1 MALAGLHQ
9 PMDEAAAADL
19 VRQAKAEGTP
29 IRVIGGG
36 TRGGVGRP
44 VQAGVTISTAKLTGI
59 TLYEPAEMVIGA
71 WAGTPLAEI
80 EAALDAKGQMLA
92 FEPADFCL
100 MFGTNG
106 NPTLGA
112 VAAGNIAG
120 PRRIWAG
127 GCRDSLIGVRFING
141 NGEIVKS
148 GGRVMKNVTGL
159 DLVKLQAGA
168 WGTLGLLTEVIFK
181 VVPKPD
187 TVATLVLTGLDD
199 ARAIAAMADA
209 ITSPFEITGAAHL
222 PANASA
228 SEVGTGSREALASK
242 SNGVGGDGARTY
254 LRIEGFADS
263 IAYRARELGKL
274 LAKYGPLSRLD
285 GAVGVSVWSAI
296 RDASMLAEPRDQAIW
311 RLSVK
316 PSEAPAA
323 VMAITASR
331 ATRACYDWGGGL
343 IWLAT
348 AAEGDAGAALIRK
361 AANAAS
367 GYATLMRAPE
377 TLRAAVP
384 VFEPETPAIAALTGR
399 IKASV
404 DPAGLFNPGL
414 MHAGV

>member
-1 MALAGLHQ
+1 MAFTGLHH
-9 PMDEAAAADL
+9 PADEAAATEL

-44 VQAGVTISTAKLTGI
+44 VQTGVTLSTAKLRGI

-92 FEPADFCL
+92 FEPADFRL
-100 MFGTNG
+100 LYGSG
-106 NPTLGA
+106 GAPTIGA

-127 GCRDSLIGVRFING
+127 GCRDSLIGVRFVNG
-141 NGEIVKS
+141 NGELVKS

-187 TVATLVLTGLDD
+187 TVATLVLVGLDD
-199 ARAIAAMADA
+199 ARAIKAMADA
-209 ITSPFEITGAAHL
+209 VTSPFEITGAAHL
-222 PANASA
+222 PD
-228 SEVGTGSREALASK
+228 
-242 SNGVGGDGARTY
+242 GVGGEGARTY
-254 LRIEGFADS
+254 LRIEGFPDS
-263 IAYRARELGKL
+263 IAYRTEALGKV
-274 LAKYGPLSRLD
+274 LAKYGKLSRLGD
-285 GAVGVSVWSAI
+285 AVGASVWSVI
-296 RDASMLAEPRDQAIW
+296 RDVTPLAEPRDQVIW

-323 VMAITASR
+323 VAAITASR
-331 ATRACYDWGGGL
+331 AARAYYDWGGGL

-348 AAEGDAGAALIRK
+348 AAEGDAGASVIRK
-361 AANAAS
+361 ATKAAR
-367 GYATLMRAPE
+367 GYATLMRAPD
-377 TLRAAVP
+377 TVRAAVP
-384 VFEPETPAIAALTGR
+384 VFEPETPAIAALTKR

-414 MHAGV
+414 MHAGL